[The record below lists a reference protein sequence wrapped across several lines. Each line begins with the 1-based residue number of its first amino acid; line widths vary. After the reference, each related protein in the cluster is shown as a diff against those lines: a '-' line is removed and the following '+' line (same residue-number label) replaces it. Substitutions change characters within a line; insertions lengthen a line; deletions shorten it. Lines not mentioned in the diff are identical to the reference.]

1 MANVN
6 VTYDEMKTAATRLT
20 TGQHEIQSK
29 LEEMQK
35 LVNSLV
41 NGGYVTD
48 ASSKHF
54 EHAYQEFTRGA
65 KGTIDGL
72 HEMSKYLHSAADTF
86 QQADKELSSK
96 LNRG

>member
-6 VTYDEMKTAATRLT
+6 VTYDEMKSAATRLDS
-20 TGQHEIQSK
+20 GQQEIQAK
-29 LEEMQK
+29 LDELQK
-35 LVNSLV
+35 LVQGLV
-41 NGGYVTD
+41 SGGYVTD
-48 ASSKHF
+48 ASSRHF
-54 EHAYQEFTRGA
+54 ETAYHEFTRGA
-65 KGTIDGL
+65 RQTMDGL